1 MPISIN
7 MNPPGTPGP
16 ARRVIRRAIAGAML
30 AAATM
35 AMLPA
40 ASAAAAAAQAS
51 AAAAPAAAASAA
63 DHPSIKRAFTLPPSA
78 DLAYTVKVRQRGLQL
93 GGDALVTWRSGDNKY
108 SIGSEAKTPLFG
120 RILES
125 RSEGVIDDYGIAPVS
140 ATEHRYHKNPTS
152 VTFNRNS
159 KTISFSESQQTYP
172 IKGGEQD
179 RLSAPWQLVAV
190 ARAAG
195 AKLTPGSEWAFFVA
209 GRRDADPWVF
219 KVVDRE
225 KIQTGQGEVNAVH
238 LSKNPSQD
246 ADGQQVDIWL
256 APSLEWYPVQI
267 RFVDNG
273 GDDVVEQT
281 LKTVT
286 PK

>member
-1 MPISIN
+1 MRNTKHTNKAI
-7 MNPPGTPGP
+7 TP
-16 ARRVIRRAIAGAML
+16 AASLLVRGAASAMFAM
-30 AAATM
+30 AAATLL
-35 AMLPA
+35 AAGAKASPPA
-40 ASAAAAAAQAS
+40 AAG
-51 AAAAPAAAASAA
+51 AAAPAG
-63 DHPSIKRAFTLPPSA
+63 HPSIKRAFTLPPSA
-78 DLAYTVKVRQRGLQL
+78 DLSYTVKVRQRGMQL
-93 GGDALVTWRSGDNKY
+93 GGDALVAWRSGENKY
-108 SIGSEAKTPLFG
+108 SIASEARTPLFG
-120 RILES
+120 KILES
-125 RSEGVIDDYGIAPVS
+125 RSEGVIDDYGIAPLS
-140 ATEHRYHKNPTS
+140 ATEHRYRKNPTS
-152 VTFNRNS
+152 VTFNRDS

-179 RLSAPWQLVAV
+179 RVSAPWQLVAV

-195 AKLTPGSEWAFFVA
+195 GKFAPGSEWSFFVA
-209 GRRDADPWVF
+209 GRRDAEPWIF

-225 KIQTGQGEVNAVH
+225 KIQTGQGEVNAIH
-238 LSKNPSQD
+238 LSKLPSQD